1 MSNLKKKQRNTT
13 YSSENQKKKGFKKN
27 KKTKSRHCSHKVKI
41 IIINNK

>member
-13 YSSENQKKKGFKKN
+13 YSPENQKKKGFKKI
-27 KKTKSRHCSHKVKI
+27 KKKSRHCSHKVKI